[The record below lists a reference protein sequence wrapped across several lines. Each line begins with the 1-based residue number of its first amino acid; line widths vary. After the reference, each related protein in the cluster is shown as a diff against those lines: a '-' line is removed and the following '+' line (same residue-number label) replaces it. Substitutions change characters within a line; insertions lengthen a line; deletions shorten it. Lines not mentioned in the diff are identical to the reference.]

1 MRLGER
7 RVTTIPITTSPAPSA
22 NILRPGTIGLHQV
35 DTLPQD
41 IPAAIKTTKSGRHRT
56 GAGARMN
63 ADALVLY
70 RAVNAGVI
78 IAAAAAIGVSWS
90 GLYAVGAW
98 LLLEPMWAW
107 LVPVMIDVPIVVMT
121 LGMLAKRS
129 RGESLWLMSIAAYGL
144 TAVSSAANF
153 IHVAADE
160 RTDMTTVQGW
170 LGSGVAGLAPMLVLL
185 TTEVLGSLVTK
196 PPRATKASK
205 DDDELKS
212 LKKKHAALERQVR
225 KANKNGA
232 VVNGN

>member
-1 MRLGER
+1 M
-7 RVTTIPITTSPAPSA
+7 TTIPITTSPAPSA
-22 NILRPGTIGLHQV
+22 TILRPSTIGLHQV

-41 IPAAIKTTKSGRHRT
+41 IPANAEPAVKTTKSGRHRT

-98 LLLEPMWAW
+98 LLLEPTWAW

-205 DDDELKS
+205 DDDDLKS
-212 LKKKHAALERQVR
+212 LKKKYAALERQVR

-232 VVNGN
+232 VANGN

>member
-1 MRLGER
+1 M
-7 RVTTIPITTSPAPSA
+7 TTIPITTSPAPSA
-22 NILRPGTIGLHQV
+22 NILRPSTIGLHQV

-41 IPAAIKTTKSGRHRT
+41 IPASAEPTVKTTKSGRHRT

-98 LLLEPMWAW
+98 LLLEPTWAW

-205 DDDELKS
+205 DDDDLKS
-212 LKKKHAALERQVR
+212 LKKKYAALERQVR

-232 VVNGN
+232 VANGN